1 MAQAGYASQ
10 GATGVFPTV
19 TYPSHTSM
27 MTGVAPAVHG
37 ILANTPLDPFDKNRG
52 GWYYYTE
59 QIRVPTLWQVV
70 KQAGGTTA
78 AIGWPVTVGANF
90 DINIPEYRPVVTDDD
105 VALMRA
111 MATPGIVREI
121 EAKFGQMKPGDIDDR
136 SRAQS
141 AAYIFGKLKPNLM
154 LLHLVDLDHDQHLS
168 GPRSAKAFDTL
179 EKIDADLGLLRAE
192 IKKQGMDREVTWVI
206 VSDHGF
212 RAVRSQLNLRIVLRN
227 LGYLDYSD
235 SGTLLDW
242 RVYPWV
248 SGGSVAFV
256 AKDPRDREAIQRV
269 TDTLKALAADPR
281 YGVEKLF
288 FPAELEQLGAN
299 PGAFLAVSAAEGYMF
314 GNAIQGALVT
324 PSPSTKGTHGYDPA
338 LPEMKASLILS
349 GKGVA
354 SGQRISNARL
364 IDIAPSVAALLGI
377 NRPGI
382 QGRALTNPVR
392 ASK

>member
-1 MAQAGYASQ
+1 VSQA
-10 GATGVFPTV
+10 
-19 TYPSHTSM
+19 HTQ
-27 MTGVAPAVHG
+27 
-37 ILANTPLDPFDKNRG
+37 F
-52 GWYYYTE
+52 
-59 QIRVPTLWQVV
+59 
-70 KQAGGTTA
+70 
-78 AIGWPVTVGANF
+78 
-90 DINIPEYRPVVTDDD
+90 PEYRPVVTDDD